1 MPRPRSADRRSAILS
16 AATRVVAEQGL
27 SAATAAIAKEAGVSN
42 GSLFVYFDTK
52 TTLLNELYVALKT
65 EMNEAAMAGVAEDGD
80 AREQLLHLW
89 SQWLRWA
96 TGNPDK
102 RRVIAQLDVSDQIS
116 DASHQIVRAGF
127 SGMAHSID
135 RARAAGPLRDAS
147 LGFVLALLTAVA
159 ETTIDAII
167 NDPAGADAVTALGFD
182 AMWRMLA

>member
-1 MPRPRSADRRSAILS
+1 M
-16 AATRVVAEQGL
+16 
-27 SAATAAIAKEAGVSN
+27 
-42 GSLFVYFDTK
+42 
-52 TTLLNELYVALKT
+52 
-65 EMNEAAMAGVAEDGD
+65 
-80 AREQLLHLW
+80 
-89 SQWLRWA
+89 
-96 TGNPDK
+96 
-102 RRVIAQLDVSDQIS
+102 IAQLDVSDQIS

>member
-1 MPRPRSADRRSAILS
+1 MPRPRSTDRRNAILS
-16 AATRVVAEQGL
+16 AATRIVAEHGL
-27 SAATAAIAKEAGVSN
+27 TAATAAIAKEAGVSN

-65 EMNEAAMAGVAEDGD
+65 EMNEAAMAGVTEDGD
-80 AREQLLHLW
+80 AREQLLRLW
-89 SQWLRWA
+89 TQWLRWA

-116 DASHQIVRAGF
+116 DESHRIVRAGF
-127 SGMAHSID
+127 SGLARSID
-135 RARAAGPLRDAS
+135 RARAHGPMRDVS

-167 NDPAGADAVTALGFD
+167 NDPAGADTVTALGFD
-182 AMWRMLA
+182 AMWRMLT